1 MAGRWAGAAE
11 ARPGVP
17 SSPAGRPG
25 GPSGW
30 SRDRGDPATT
40 RPALLE
46 RPQQLCPRAGSP
58 GAPAG
63 PRREFGERR
72 GFACLALCVRTHTT
86 AYACCLSS
94 PSYSYPRFALRSQ
107 RGPRGW
113 PGGGGKA
120 RGCGN
125 GVEVTG
131 LALSPAP
138 PSCLGPPLPGDG
150 VEGTALAGR
159 QRDPLLLPYTSVATA
174 TLAGCE
180 QRKEARGLDQTH
192 TKCKN
197 VAGRV

>member
-72 GFACLALCVRTHTT
+72 GFACLVLCVRTHTT
-86 AYACCLSS
+86 AHACCLSS
-94 PSYSYPRFALRSQ
+94 RGLSSPSHSYPRFALRGH

-113 PGGGGKA
+113 PGRRWEGEGLLEWCGSRGPCAVTRPAPLSRIPFA
-120 RGCGN
+120 RGWGRRDRPSRQAK
-125 GVEVTG
+125 GPT
-131 LALSPAP
+131 SPALHF
-138 PSCLGPPLPGDG
+138 SCHCDSCRLGAKKGG
-150 VEGTALAGR
+150 
-159 QRDPLLLPYTSVATA
+159 
-174 TLAGCE
+174 
-180 QRKEARGLDQTH
+180 
-192 TKCKN
+192 
-197 VAGRV
+197 